1 MQRLFIFVIG
11 MLVAGTLAARYADH
25 AITSPSP
32 QAAVVEPAY
41 EPRQP
46 STSGRSLTLDADR
59 WGHFQVDGRIDG
71 RHLDFLVDT
80 GASLVVLRESD
91 AAQAGIRPQPDDYN
105 ATAITAN
112 GKIRAARVTI
122 ERIEIGGI
130 SIYDVPAMVLPDEA
144 LAKNLLGVSFL
155 SRLRRYEYASG
166 RLVLEQEL

>member
-41 EPRQP
+41 DPRQP

-59 WGHFQVDGRIDG
+59 WAHFQVDGRIDG

-91 AAQAGIRPQPDDYN
+91 AAQAGIRPQR
-105 ATAITAN
+105 
-112 GKIRAARVTI
+112 G
-122 ERIEIGGI
+122 
-130 SIYDVPAMVLPDEA
+130 
-144 LAKNLLGVSFL
+144 
-155 SRLRRYEYASG
+155 
-166 RLVLEQEL
+166 